1 MKNPIL
7 AKYRAQQL
15 MERLLLVHYADTEW
29 SRAHHEAEAAKV
41 WEQLKE
47 EME

>member
-15 MERLLLVHYADTEW
+15 MERILLMHYAETEG
-29 SRAHHEAEAAKV
+29 SRAYHEAEVAKV